1 MAPVTD
7 KDEAQTRIEID
18 AKLEAA
24 GWKVQD
30 LGRANLFAGVGVA
43 VREVTVS
50 KGRSDYMLFISGK
63 LCGSLEAKREGA
75 NLGGVGEQ
83 NAAYINSETGIMQRW
98 VPKGQPLPFQYEA
111 TNNEIRFCDNY
122 DPKPRSRHIFH
133 FHKPETLK
141 ERLEEGSSFRA
152 RLQDLPALN
161 TKGLRDCQIDAI
173 TGIEKSLKNNNQR
186 ALLQM
191 ATGAGKTFTA
201 CTQVYRLAKFTQA
214 KRVLFLVD
222 RGNLGRQALKEFQQ
236 YTLPDDG
243 RKFTEL
249 YNAQLLGTAGVADG
263 TKVVISTIQRMYSQ
277 LTGNEMDEEI
287 EEHSSYEVAYD
298 ANSKAKQKEV
308 VYNPHIPIETFDL
321 IIIDECHRSIYN
333 LWSQVLDYFDAFLIG
348 LTATPTKKTVG
359 FFHQNVVSE
368 YTHEEAVIDK
378 VNVGY
383 DIYRIKTEKS
393 EQGGLLEAGTNVEI
407 RDRLTKKK
415 RWQLL
420 DDDAAYQKQ
429 QLDRSVIAPNQI
441 RTVIQTFKDRCLP
454 ECFPGRT
461 WIPKTLFFAKD
472 DDHADRIVDA
482 IRDIFNEDNNFCKK
496 VTYKVGKKHAE
507 ETIQAF
513 RTSPRLRI
521 AVTVD
526 MIATGTDIK
535 PLECIVFMRD
545 VRSQAYY
552 EQMKGRGTRVIGD
565 DVLKKVTP
573 DAPTKTRFVLV
584 DAVGVTETDKTETKS
599 LESKPSVSTEK
610 LMQQIA
616 MGDRSPESLQ
626 TLGNRLI
633 RLDSKLSD
641 PQRKQINKQL
651 HTALEQMGE
660 STEEA
665 SLTLVAAK
673 LIHAGNTDYLAEK
686 IKAQHGTDE
695 VSDEERKA
703 IYEPMADNAIK
714 PFHNPDLREL
724 LETLR
729 RNTDQLIDDSAD
741 ELMEAGY
748 DEEKA
753 KGLVKRYQEFIAD
766 HQDELAAIQL
776 IYSKPYKQRHLSYQQ
791 IEDLAEQIKQPPYNI
806 APLSV
811 WKAYEQLEKNK
822 VKGVPA
828 KELLTNIVSLI
839 RFSTGLSE
847 VLEPFPALVNER
859 FTTWLDQQ
867 EKQKEDQ
874 AALSGG
880 VKAFNPQQK
889 EWLTLIKDQIAN
901 NAEFEMDDF
910 DYIPACKEQG
920 GLLKAQALFG
930 KELNTIVQEL
940 NGYLIA

>member
-616 MGDRSPESLQ
+616 MGSPESLQ